1 MRSGFPC
8 EECQGATRVTD
19 SRDERTARP
28 GDYLLRKGSDVYG
41 WYSSEF
47 RVRRRRCVDCGHA
60 AETIEVYL
68 EDLDKSFEDL
78 RGRDRN
84 VRSIST
90 AQLLTILETHRHEP
104 PEDALSHLLS
114 ALLFRPSP
122 AR

>member
-47 RVRRRRCVDCGHA
+47 RVRRRRCVDCGHC

-68 EDLDKSFEDL
+68 EDLDKSFEDI
-78 RGRDRN
+78 RGRKE
-84 VRSIST
+84 RSIST
-90 AQLLTILETHRHEP
+90 AQLLTILETHKNKP
-104 PEDALSHLLS
+104 PETALSELLS
-114 ALLFRPSP
+114 ALLFRASP